1 MAGTGMATI
10 TTRAT
15 PNKSSRVAP
24 AFPLKPAAAFIV
36 LLFPL
41 SGTAAEWRVTPTLS
55 VQETYTDNVALTPA
69 ESAKSDFVTDLS
81 PGINVAASGR
91 GLKFNANYAYQYL
104 NYAHGGKGDT
114 GYNRLNAAGNIELA
128 RDLFAI
134 DGTAAISQQN
144 TSLLGPQAINNYA
157 ATDNRTTVKTITVSP
172 YLHHDFRGIATSELR
187 FTHTSAD
194 TDTAALSSSQSDGVI
209 LSIASDPS
217 VLHTLGWG
225 FSYNDQRNSLGN
237 ADAVNSSNVAANL
250 RYLVT
255 PQFSLTGST
264 GYDRYDYPVTSGVP
278 SPHGQFYTGGFAWRP
293 SERSSLSA
301 SFGHKF
307 YGQTYSL
314 DSSIRSRASVWRLS
328 YDEAITNSLSQF
340 TVNATDSTA
349 NFLDQLF
356 HSSIP
361 DDALRQQAVERFI
374 LSAGLPTTLTQAI
387 NYLSN
392 QIFLQKTL
400 RASVA
405 LTGARNTLVFTAFNM
420 SRQQQSA
427 QNGAPPLQGS
437 SPAISGDTRQTGVDA
452 LWNWRVTALTTA
464 TLDANVSKSRIDFD
478 NTDQH
483 LKTFRAML
491 ACRLLPKMDGI
502 LEFRHTTQTA
512 DGAGADYQENAI
524 SALVSMQF

>member
-1 MAGTGMATI
+1 MAGIGMATI
-10 TTRAT
+10 TT
-15 PNKSSRVAP
+15 SRRPSRESGAP
-24 AFPLKPAAAFIV
+24 ALLLKPAAAFV
-36 LLFPL
+36 ALVFPL
-41 SGTAAEWRVTPTLS
+41 SGIAAEWRVTPTLS
-55 VQETYTDNVALTPA
+55 VQEIYTDNVALAPSG
-69 ESAKSDFVTDLS
+69 SAKSDFVTDLS
-81 PGINVAASGR
+81 PGINVAANGR

-114 GYNRLNAAGNIELA
+114 GYNRLNAAGNLELA

-134 DGTAAISQQN
+134 DGTAAVSQQN
-144 TSLLGPQAINNYA
+144 TSLLGPQATNNYA
-157 ATDNRTTVKTITVSP
+157 VTDNRTTVKTITVSP

-187 FTHTSAD
+187 FTHISAD
-194 TDTAALSSSQSDGVI
+194 TDSAALSSSQSDGVS
-209 LSIASDPS
+209 LSVASDPS
-217 VLHTLGWG
+217 SLHTLAWG
-225 FSYNDQRNSLGN
+225 FSYNDQRNSLGDT
-237 ADAVNSSNVAANL
+237 DAVNSSNVAANL

-264 GYDRYDYPVTSGVP
+264 GYDRYDYPVSSGVP

-293 SERSSLSA
+293 SERTSLSA
-301 SFGHKF
+301 SVGHKF

-349 NFLDQLF
+349 NLLDQLF
-356 HSSIP
+356 RSSIP

-427 QNGAPPLQGS
+427 QDGAPAA
-437 SPAISGDTRQTGVDA
+437 SPTISGDTRQAGLDA

-524 SALVSMQF
+524 SALVSMRF